1 MATLIQAFVLGTGA
15 SLSSYGVEVPKKTRA
30 LKRKSKGLC
39 RNSVLSDRYFQAV
52 YSKLFDPQLQ
62 KASKLVCIMIIVYM
76 YVKGTMVTFSLKSMF
91 FNILYKSLKLD
102 SSEERVKVE
111 KSTTT
116 NLWFFFSMMSP

>member
-1 MATLIQAFVLGTGA
+1 
-15 SLSSYGVEVPKKTRA
+15 
-30 LKRKSKGLC
+30 
-39 RNSVLSDRYFQAV
+39 
-52 YSKLFDPQLQ
+52 
-62 KASKLVCIMIIVYM
+62 MIIVYM

-116 NLWFFFSMMSP
+116 NLWFFFFYDVALGFL